1 MAYSLFSLY
10 LSVIEKLYIME
21 ERKMRNFVERYLD
34 AIVYI
39 LMTID
44 VLSV

>member
-1 MAYSLFSLY
+1 MLGLFSLY

-21 ERKMRNFVERYLD
+21 ERKTRNFVERYLD
-34 AIVYI
+34 TIVYI

>member
-1 MAYSLFSLY
+1 MPGLFSLY

-34 AIVYI
+34 TIVYI

>member
-1 MAYSLFSLY
+1 MLGLFSLY
-10 LSVIEKLYIME
+10 LSDIEKLYIME
-21 ERKMRNFVERYLD
+21 ERNMRNFVERYLD
-34 AIVYI
+34 TIVYI

>member
-1 MAYSLFSLY
+1 MLGLFSLY
-10 LSVIEKLYIME
+10 LSDIEKLYIME
-21 ERKMRNFVERYLD
+21 ERKTRNFVERYLD
-34 AIVYI
+34 TIVYI

>member
-1 MAYSLFSLY
+1 MLGLFSLH
-10 LSVIEKLYIME
+10 LSDIEKLYIME

-34 AIVYI
+34 TIVYI

>member
-1 MAYSLFSLY
+1 MLGLFSLY
-10 LSVIEKLYIME
+10 LSVIEKLYIIE

-34 AIVYI
+34 TIVYI

>member
-1 MAYSLFSLY
+1 MLGLFSLY

-34 AIVYI
+34 TIVYI

>member
-1 MAYSLFSLY
+1 MLGLFSLY
-10 LSVIEKLYIME
+10 LSDIEKLYIME

-34 AIVYI
+34 TIVYI

>member
-1 MAYSLFSLY
+1 MLGLFSLY
-10 LSVIEKLYIME
+10 LSAIEKLYIME
-21 ERKMRNFVERYLD
+21 ERKTRNFVERYLD
-34 AIVYI
+34 TIVYI

>member
-1 MAYSLFSLY
+1 MLGLFSLY

-34 AIVYI
+34 TAVYI

>member
-1 MAYSLFSLY
+1 MLGLFSLY

-21 ERKMRNFVERYLD
+21 ERKMRNFVKRYLD
-34 AIVYI
+34 TIVYI

>member
-1 MAYSLFSLY
+1 MLGLFSLY

-34 AIVYI
+34 TIVYI

-44 VLSV
+44 VLLV